1 MDLQQ
6 ERYISRLVVLFLKG
20 ELKETEQK
28 ELEIWRKAS
37 ESHEEIFQRM
47 RSAAY
52 LDESFRRFVKSKDE
66 QEKEWQLI
74 RGRTCRKK
82 RTIYTLFRRYAALW
96 FLPLLLAGG
105 ILYVLQIDKTR
116 STIPADTAFQPGRPY
131 AILEL
136 ADGTRVN
143 LQEETPAGDAAQNWK
158 VSHDSLKYQVA
169 ADIVKEEYHTLQVPR
184 GGEYTL
190 VLSDGTRVFLNAESK
205 LKYPVNFMGNTR
217 KVVLEGEAYFEVHR
231 DTLRPFIVETNQVQV
246 DVLGTSFGIRAYAG
260 EAKVMTTLVTGKVNV
275 RADGKQLTLKP
286 SEQAVFYKK
295 SNSLTL
301 KAVNPELFVAWKD
314 GRLVFDN
321 CPLEQI
327 LADLGRWYSFDVFY
341 TNPAAKEIPFS
352 LNIRKHEKFS
362 EVLGLMQETGKIHF
376 DMNKNTVIVK

>member
-6 ERYISRLVVLFLKG
+6 EKHISRLVVLFLKG

-28 ELEIWRKAS
+28 ELEIWRKIS

-47 RSAAY
+47 QSAAY
-52 LDESFRRFVKSKDE
+52 LNESFRRFVKSEDG

-74 RGRTCRKK
+74 RARTCRKERK
-82 RTIYTLFRRYAALW
+82 VYTLFRRYAALW
-96 FLPLLLAGG
+96 LLPLLLAGG

-116 STIPADTAFQPGRPY
+116 STEPVNTTFQPGRPC

-143 LQEETPAGDAAQNWK
+143 LREETFAGGVAQSWK
-158 VSHDSLKYQVA
+158 VSHDSLKYQTA
-169 ADIVKEEYHTLQVPR
+169 ENIVKEECHTLEVPR

-190 VLSDGTRVFLNAESK
+190 VLSDGTRIFLNAESK

-217 KVVLEGEAYFEVHR
+217 KVVLEGEAYFEVCR
-231 DTLRPFIVETNQVQV
+231 DTLRPFIVETKQVQV
-246 DVLGTSFGIRAYAG
+246 DVLGTSFGIRAYAS
-260 EAKVMTTLVTGKVNV
+260 ETKVMTTLVTGKVNV

-295 SNSLTL
+295 SDSLILMT
-301 KAVNPELFVAWKD
+301 VNPELFVGWKD

-321 CPLEQI
+321 CQLEQI

-362 EVLGLMQETGKIHF
+362 KVLELMQETGKIHF
-376 DMNKNTVIVK
+376 DMTKNTVIVK